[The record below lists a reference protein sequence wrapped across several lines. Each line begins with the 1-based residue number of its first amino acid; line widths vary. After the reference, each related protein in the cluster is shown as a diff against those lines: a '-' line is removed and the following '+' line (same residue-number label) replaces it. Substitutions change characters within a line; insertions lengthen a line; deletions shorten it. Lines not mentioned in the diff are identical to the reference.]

1 MTRKSMCAVALS
13 LLCLIL
19 SVNGYGQSVNAAVGG
34 TVADP
39 SKALIPGVTVTATNT
54 GTGVASHDSDE

>member
-39 SKALIPGVTVTATNT
+39 SKALIPRRHRNSDQHGN
-54 GTGVASHDSDE
+54 GCRSHDSDE